1 MSESTATLHPSYTPQ
16 RMPSTKTARTHRDR
30 ELHGRPMIDCK
41 VALRIAI
48 VVLAVAGVSVS
59 ASSAHAASSA
69 TCTGSSAVSYS
80 PGLTNTPQN
89 LSWTITDTY
98 SSCTSTDTSLT
109 AGGFSGNYSLTGASC
124 NGAGLFPPTSITISW
139 NNSQSSTMTLSMSTD
154 VILLGTE
161 TVTSVGTVTSGE
173 LTGGTVTIVW
183 AYPVLDPTLCASSQ
197 GVTSQSGTV
206 ALQITVLP

>member
-1 MSESTATLHPSYTPQ
+1 
-16 RMPSTKTARTHRDR
+16 
-30 ELHGRPMIDCK
+30 MIDCK

-48 VVLAVAGVSVS
+48 IVLAVAGVSAS

-89 LSWTITDTY
+89 ISWTITDTY
-98 SSCTSTDTSLT
+98 SCTSTDTSLT
-109 AGGFSGNYSLTGASC
+109 AGGFSGNYSFSGASC
-124 NGAGLFPPTSITISW
+124 NGAGLFPPSSGTVSW
-139 NNSQSSTMTLSMSTD
+139 NNGQSSTMTLSVSTD

-173 LTGGTVTIVW
+173 FTGGAVTIVW
-183 AYPVLDPTLCASSQ
+183 VYPVLNPTLCSSSQ

-206 ALQITVLP
+206 TLQITVLP